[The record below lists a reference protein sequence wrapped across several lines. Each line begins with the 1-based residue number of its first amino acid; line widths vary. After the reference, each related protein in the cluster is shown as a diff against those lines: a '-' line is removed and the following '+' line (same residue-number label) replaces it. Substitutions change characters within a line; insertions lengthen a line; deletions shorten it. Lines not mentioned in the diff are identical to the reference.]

1 MGMQFYETVY
11 GRRFFDSQFPELIKA
26 INRLADVKQAEQ
38 RTQFSLADESTRKK
52 LQSLMED
59 TEKAEAFARAFF
71 DEIAS
76 DCESYD
82 DIGLQMARAI
92 LNNNVEE
99 LLVSVSGWS
108 SKSLLN
114 IAEHGVADLED
125 GGMS

>member
-1 MGMQFYETVY
+1 MEMQFYETVY
-11 GRRFFDSQFPELIKA
+11 GRRFFDSQLPELIKA

-38 RTQFSLADESTRKK
+38 RTPFPLADESTRKK
-52 LQSLMED
+52 LQSFMAD
-59 TEKAEAFARAFF
+59 SEKAEAFAKAFF

-76 DCESYD
+76 DSENYD
-82 DIGLQMARAI
+82 DIGLHMARAI

-114 IAEHGVADLED
+114 IAEYGVADPGD
-125 GGMS
+125 GGMT

>member
-1 MGMQFYETVY
+1 MGIQFHETVY
-11 GRRFFDSQFPELIKA
+11 GKRFFESQLPALIQA
-26 INRLADVKQAEQ
+26 INRLADVKQAGQ
-38 RTQFSLADESTRKK
+38 RVPFPLADESTRKK

-114 IAEHGVADLED
+114 IAEHGMADPED

>member
-1 MGMQFYETVY
+1 MGIQFYETVY
-11 GRRFFDSQFPELIKA
+11 GKRFFESQLPALIQA

-52 LQSLMED
+52 LQSLMAD
-59 TEKAEAFARAFF
+59 TQKAEAFAKAFF

-76 DCESYD
+76 DSESYD
-82 DIGLQMARAI
+82 NIGHQMASAI
-92 LNNNVEE
+92 LNNNIEE
-99 LLVSVSGWS
+99 LLVSVSGWG

-114 IAEHGVADLED
+114 IAEYGVADPEA

>member
-1 MGMQFYETVY
+1 MGIQFHETVY
-11 GRRFFDSQFPELIKA
+11 GKRFFENQLPALIKA

-38 RTQFSLADESTRKK
+38 RTPFPLADEFTRKK

-76 DCESYD
+76 DCENHD

-92 LNNNVEE
+92 LNNNIEE

-114 IAEHGVADLED
+114 IAEHGVADPKD

>member
-1 MGMQFYETVY
+1 MGIQFHETVY
-11 GRRFFDSQFPELIKA
+11 GKRFFESQLPALIKA